1 MKKVSIK
8 NLFYFVATMGAAFV
22 MTTTG
27 CKKNEKSMADS
38 EINTAALGDVSLDK
52 VIKDL
57 KTIRAI
63 GFDPISAKIVA
74 DGYIVEGDVH
84 LSRKSLDGFGT
95 QPARQEQYSTQYK
108 IATSGVRTINLALTN
123 SGSAGNLNTAFDNTV
138 KDLNNLKLPS
148 LKFVRVTDVT
158 KADITVAF
166 KDLGGADA
174 SGNVTLG
181 QDGSFVNPDGNPG
194 SDISLNSN
202 PDAGIA
208 SASVS
213 FLQSVLDHEFGHAIG
228 LRHTDYRDRL
238 YGQLKSSNGSNPSAA
253 TQDATLTSLTKQLV
267 DDQYGAGTW
276 NRQSA
281 SSKASLKAQVFAAYF
296 DEGDGSSSDYSLA
309 THIYGTPL
317 TPTYTNNT
325 WTTATDPLSIMIS
338 FANSSNLTYS
348 AYDNIAL
355 LGLYGSANQQALIKS
370 YLTSTGTVTSAANAK
385 GITTVAQ
392 VVTAVKAAI

>member
-1 MKKVSIK
+1 MKKT
-8 NLFYFVATMGAAFV
+8 LYFLATMGAAFV

-27 CKKNEKSMADS
+27 CKKNEKSMPDA
-38 EINTAALGDVSLDK
+38 EINTAAIGDVSLDK
-52 VIKDL
+52 VVKDL
-57 KTIRAI
+57 KTIKAI
-63 GFDPISAKIVA
+63 GFDPTSAKIVA
-74 DGYIVEGDVH
+74 DGYIVEGDIH
-84 LSRKSLDGFGT
+84 LSRKSLDGFAMK
-95 QPARQEQYSTQYK
+95 PARQEQYSTQYK

-148 LKFVRVTDVT
+148 LKFVRVTDLT
-158 KADITVAF
+158 KADITVDF
-166 KDLGGADA
+166 KDLGGA
-174 SGNVTLG
+174 GPNGVTLG

-238 YGQLKSSNGSNPSAA
+238 YGELKSGGTNPTSTA
-253 TQDATLTSLTKQLV
+253 QDAALTNLTKQLV
-267 DDQYGAGTW
+267 DDKYGAGTW
-276 NRQSA
+276 NKQSA
-281 SSKASLKAQVFAAYF
+281 KSKASLKAQVFAAYF
-296 DEGDGSSSDYSLA
+296 DEGEGSSSDYSLA

-325 WTTATDPLSIMIS
+325 FTTATDPLSIMIS
-338 FANSSNLTYS
+338 YANSSNLTYS

-355 LGLYGSANQQALIKS
+355 LGLYGSANQQALIQN
-370 YLTSTGTVTSAANAK
+370 YLTSTGAVTSAANAK
-385 GITTVAQ
+385 GLTTVAQ
-392 VVTAVKAAI
+392 VVTAVKAAN

>member
-74 DGYIVEGDVH
+74 DGYIVEGDIH
-84 LSRKSLDGFGT
+84 LSRKSLDGFAT

-174 SGNVTLG
+174 NGNVTLG
-181 QDGSFVNPDGNPG
+181 QDGSFVNPNGNPG

-238 YGQLKSSNGSNPSAA
+238 YGQLKSGGSNPTSTA
-253 TQDATLTSLTKQLV
+253 QDAALTSLTKQLV